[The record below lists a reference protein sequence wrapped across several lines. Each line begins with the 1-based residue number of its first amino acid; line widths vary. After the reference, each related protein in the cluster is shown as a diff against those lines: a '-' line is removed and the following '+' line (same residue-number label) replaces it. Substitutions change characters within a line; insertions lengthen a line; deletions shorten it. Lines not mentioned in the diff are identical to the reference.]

1 ATRECTSVLKTPW
14 TYKNITCQTTVSR
27 ASESE
32 ALDYEIQLDYG
43 GSTHCNLQWTRFGWL
58 TSQAT
63 VGYCGNPSP
72 EPQTFYGGNE
82 VSNASKYTFT
92 WETCSNHQPQQLTAF
107 YVQRTRSLVCPTGY
121 SSGGNGYC
129 FIESTQVD
137 RVKNLGK
144 PCPILWQPDQPGTG
158 QQVSG

>member
-72 EPQTFYGGNE
+72 EPQNVLRRKRGIQCLEVHLHVGNLQQ
-82 VSNASKYTFT
+82 SSTAATHCILRAT
-92 WETCSNHQPQQLTAF
+92 HPQPRVPHGLL
-107 YVQRTRSLVCPTGY
+107 QR
-121 SSGGNGYC
+121 
-129 FIESTQVD
+129 
-137 RVKNLGK
+137 
-144 PCPILWQPDQPGTG
+144 W
-158 QQVSG
+158 